1 MLQKLHQNAKT
12 NYAIRRQI
20 KQSPLP
26 VAVLA
31 RKFNLSWSTI
41 KKWKQREDVEDKS
54 SRPDHL
60 RTSLTPY
67 HEDLIVFER
76 KKFKKTVEEI
86 FFTLEEEIPN
96 LYPVK
101 VYRCLARHGLS
112 VFPRELINAE
122 RRIRKFRKYAIGYL
136 HIDTLYAP
144 KINKRRWYVFTCID
158 RVSKIAF
165 IKDKLISYLNRYNF
179 EVKLKQLN
187 YKTPNLAEYR
197 EAKNKLV
204 NQKQLLKDKLN
215 AFEQKSNNRFEL
227 AAKFINTV
235 KQAEIIAVQ
244 ENPEQGRDFLK
255 KIGSNFRIAERTL
268 SFPLQNA
275 WILAGKYHAEAQRAE
290 ATSYDFS
297 ESINWRRVQDSNLR
311 ELSLTSFQ
319 DLSDKPLGQPSLPC
333 ITHIVPYKPRFLY
346 C

>member
-187 YKTPNLAEYR
+187 YKTPADYL
-197 EAKNKLV
+197 
-204 NQKQLLKDKLN
+204 KQT
-215 AFEQKSNNRFEL
+215 KSL
-227 AAKFINTV
+227 SI
-235 KQAEIIAVQ
+235 Q
-244 ENPEQGRDFLK
+244 
-255 KIGSNFRIAERTL
+255 RIV
-268 SFPLQNA
+268 S
-275 WILAGKYHAEAQRAE
+275 
-290 ATSYDFS
+290 
-297 ESINWRRVQDSNLR
+297 
-311 ELSLTSFQ
+311 
-319 DLSDKPLGQPSLPC
+319 
-333 ITHIVPYKPRFLY
+333 
-346 C
+346 

>member
-179 EVKLKQLN
+179 EVKLQNTK
-187 YKTPNLAEYR
+187 PR
-197 EAKNKLV
+197 RISGS
-204 NQKQLLKDKLN
+204 QKQTRQSKT
-215 AFEQKSNNRFEL
+215 AFERQ
-227 AAKFINTV
+227 T
-235 KQAEIIAVQ
+235 
-244 ENPEQGRDFLK
+244 
-255 KIGSNFRIAERTL
+255 
-268 SFPLQNA
+268 
-275 WILAGKYHAEAQRAE
+275 
-290 ATSYDFS
+290 
-297 ESINWRRVQDSNLR
+297 
-311 ELSLTSFQ
+311 
-319 DLSDKPLGQPSLPC
+319 
-333 ITHIVPYKPRFLY
+333 
-346 C
+346 